1 MVHRAGIAGIPAQ
14 VGARRMN
21 REAGINQLKRRDF
34 LKAGLVFGAGASG
47 LAAGYAAV
55 PDAFARAVY
64 AAKKEG
70 MTNDNILVMIQLAGG
85 NDGLRTLVPI
95 ADPALHD
102 LRPKLAGPM
111 VSQALPL
118 NSQYGLNHNLAGI
131 KGLWDK
137 GKVAIVQGV
146 GYPNPTFSHFE
157 SIRIWETGD
166 PTRRSVEG
174 WLGRTLAKAYDS
186 NGHPLTGCACGATD
200 VPGALRDLQAT
211 MTVIQNQKTFGFT
224 GGSEVEAAVG
234 ALYKGTP
241 GIYGALFDTAIAT
254 ANDTIATLRTSSASY
269 QPMADYSDNV
279 KLVYSSKNQLAA
291 ALQLAA
297 DLIVTGTGVKLLHV
311 TLGGFDTHYT
321 ELNRH
326 DDLMGYLDSAVSA
339 FYQDLAAH
347 NVAEKVLIATW
358 SEFGRRPKENASG
371 GTDHGAAAPLLLIGN
386 PVKGGLYGQAPA
398 LTNLDATG
406 NLSYT
411 VDFRSIY
418 QEILSGHLGADA
430 KEILGQSFDHVPFLK
445 SPVAVSA

>member
-1 MVHRAGIAGIPAQ
+1 MKKEV
-14 VGARRMN
+14 
-21 REAGINQLKRRDF
+21 GINQLKRRDF

-64 AAKKEG
+64 AAKREG
-70 MTNDNILVMIQLAGG
+70 VSNDNVLVMIQLAGG

-111 VSQALPL
+111 VAKALPI
-118 NSQYGLNHNLAGI
+118 NAEFGLNQNLAGI
-131 KGLWDK
+131 KRLWDG
-137 GKVAIVQGV
+137 GKVAIVRGV

-166 PTRRSVEG
+166 PTRRQVDG
-174 WLGRTLAKAYDS
+174 WLGRTLATSYDS

-200 VPGALRDLQAT
+200 APGALRDLQAT
-211 MTVIQNQKTFGFT
+211 LTVIQDQKKFGFT

-254 ANDTIATLRTSSASY
+254 ATETMATLRTSASTY

-297 DLIVTGTGVKLLHV
+297 ELIVTGTGVKLLHV

-347 NVAEKVLIATW
+347 NMADKVLIATW

-371 GTDHGAAAPLLLIGN
+371 GTDHGADAPLLLLGD
-386 PVKGGLYGQAPA
+386 PVRGGMYGAETS
-398 LTNLDATG
+398 LTQLDATG
-406 NLSYT
+406 NLKYA
-411 VDFRSIY
+411 VDFRSVY
-418 QEILSGHLGADA
+418 QEILTGHLGADA
-430 KEILGQSFDHVPFLK
+430 REILGETFDQVPFLK
-445 SPVAVSA
+445 APVAV

>member
-1 MVHRAGIAGIPAQ
+1 
-14 VGARRMN
+14 MN
-21 REAGINQLKRRDF
+21 DEHGINQLKRRDF
-34 LKAGLVFGAGASG
+34 LKAGLVFGAGAAG

-70 MTNDNILVMIQLAGG
+70 MGNDNILVMIQLAGG
-85 NDGLRTLVPI
+85 NDGLRTVVPI
-95 ADPALHD
+95 ADPKLHD
-102 LRPKLAGPM
+102 LRPKLAGSM
-111 VSQALPL
+111 VSQALPIS
-118 NSQYGLNHNLAGI
+118 NQYGLNHSLSGI

-166 PTRRSVEG
+166 PTRRQVDG
-174 WLGRTLAKAYDS
+174 WLGRTLATSYDS

-211 MTVIQNQKTFGFT
+211 LTVIQNQKTFGFT
-224 GGSEVEAAVG
+224 GGTEVEAAVG

-254 ANDTIATLRTSSASY
+254 ATETMATLRTSNTTYKA
-269 QPMADYSDNV
+269 MADYTDKVN
-279 KLVYSSKNQLAA
+279 LVYSSKNQLAA

-297 DLIVTGTGVKLLHV
+297 ELIVTGTGVKLLHV

-326 DDLMGYLDSAVSA
+326 DDLMGYLDTAVNA

-347 NVAEKVLIATW
+347 NMADKVLIATW

-371 GTDHGAAAPLLLIGN
+371 GTDHGAAAPLLLIGD
-386 PVKGGLYGQAPA
+386 PVKGGLYGQEPS
-398 LTNLDATG
+398 LTSLDQTG
-406 NLSYT
+406 NMKYS
-411 VDFRSIY
+411 VDFRSVY

-430 KEILGQSFDHVPFLK
+430 GKILGASYDKVPFLK
-445 SPVAVSA
+445 APVAV

>member
-1 MVHRAGIAGIPAQ
+1 MSQPISTATPNRARAHI
-14 VGARRMN
+14 
-21 REAGINQLKRRDF
+21 GINQLKRRDF
-34 LKAGLVFGAGASG
+34 LRAGLVFGAGAAG

-64 AAKKEG
+64 AAKQG
-70 MTNDNILVMIQLAGG
+70 GVANDNVLVMIQLAGG
-85 NDGLRTLVPI
+85 NDGLRTVVPLN
-95 ADPALHD
+95 DPTLHD
-102 LRPKLAGPM
+102 LRPKLSGPM

-118 NSQYGLNHNLAGI
+118 TADFGLNHNLGGI

-146 GYPNPTFSHFE
+146 GYDNPTFSHFE

-166 PTRRSVEG
+166 PTRRQVDG
-174 WLGRTLAKAYDS
+174 WLGRTLATAYDS
-186 NGHPLTGCACGATD
+186 NGHPLTGCACGTTD

-211 MTVIQNQKTFGFT
+211 LTVIQNQKAFGFT
-224 GGSEVEAAVG
+224 GGTDVEAAVG

-269 QPMADYSDNV
+269 QPMADYTDNV

-297 DLIVTGTGVKLLHV
+297 ELIVTGTGVKLLHV

-347 NVAEKVLIATW
+347 GKADKVLIATW

-371 GTDHGAAAPLLLIGN
+371 GTDHGAAAPLLLIGD
-386 PVKGGLYGQAPA
+386 PVKGGLYGSSPS
-398 LTNLDATG
+398 LTGLDATG
-406 NLSYT
+406 NLKYA
-411 VDFRSIY
+411 VDFRSVY
-418 QEILSGHLGADA
+418 QEILGGHLGADSG
-430 KEILGQSFDHVPFLK
+430 EILGSKFDRVPFLRAAA
-445 SPVAVSA
+445 AV